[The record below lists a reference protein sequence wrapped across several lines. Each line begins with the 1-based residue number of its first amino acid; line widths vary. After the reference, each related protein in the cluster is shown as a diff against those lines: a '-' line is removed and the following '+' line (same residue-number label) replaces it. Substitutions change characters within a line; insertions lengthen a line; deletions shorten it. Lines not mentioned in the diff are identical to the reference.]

1 LYNLTD
7 VEPAMMLSPLLLLL
21 LLLTLLVTTLSV
33 AYYAGAARHTAAL
46 TNRQTRCTAAATRH

>member
-1 LYNLTD
+1 
-7 VEPAMMLSPLLLLL
+7 MMLSPLLL